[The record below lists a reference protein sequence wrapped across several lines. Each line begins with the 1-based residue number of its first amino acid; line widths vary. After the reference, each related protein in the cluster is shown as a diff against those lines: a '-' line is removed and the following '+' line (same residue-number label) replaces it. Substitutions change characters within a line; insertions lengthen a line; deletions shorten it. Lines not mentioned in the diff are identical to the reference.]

1 LAPGPIGYAGRM
13 DTKHIAPIVRSA
25 VEKVEPSAARV
36 TPVVRSAV
44 GHAVERAVEHAVA
57 PATERVRPVIHGAVE
72 TAVERAVEH
81 ALEPAAA
88 RFRPA
93 IRRRLRER
101 HRRRWVTPFGPA
113 AADASLLGLRLTF
126 GGYMTGHGAQKL
138 FGAFGGGGPK
148 GTGEHF
154 EQLGL
159 KPGVA
164 MSVLAGSTELFGGVL
179 TATGTASPLGPIM
192 SASTM
197 AVAAGTAHRGK
208 GAFVQTGGPEL
219 PLMNVAAAAVIA
231 ALGPGRFS
239 VDRLTGTRLPAWM
252 ARAVVGTGIALSAG
266 LVAWSI
272 VQRRVAQR
280 EASSA
285 EEMPDQPMPARREPS
300 PAVAHTG

>member
-1 LAPGPIGYAGRM
+1 M
-13 DTKHIAPIVRSA
+13 DTKHIAPIVRRA
-25 VEKVEPSAARV
+25 VEKAEPGGARI

-57 PATERVRPVIHGAVE
+57 PATERVRPVVHGAVE
-72 TAVERAVEH
+72 PAVEH
-81 ALEPAAA
+81 ALDPAAA

-101 HRRRWVTPFGPA
+101 HRRRWVTPFGPG

-126 GGYMTGHGAQKL
+126 GGYMAGHGAQKL

-148 GTGEHF
+148 GTGAHF

-219 PLMNVAAAAVIA
+219 PLMDLAAAGVLA

-239 VDRLTGTRLPAWM
+239 VD
-252 ARAVVGTGIALSAG
+252 
-266 LVAWSI
+266 
-272 VQRRVAQR
+272 
-280 EASSA
+280 
-285 EEMPDQPMPARREPS
+285 
-300 PAVAHTG
+300 

>member
-1 LAPGPIGYAGRM
+1 M
-13 DTKHIAPIVRSA
+13 DSKHIAPVIRSA
-25 VEKVEPSAARV
+25 VE
-36 TPVVRSAV
+36 
-44 GHAVERAVEHAVA
+44 HAVEPVVKHARPVVHHAVGGAVERTVEHAVHRAVEHAVE
-57 PATERVRPVIHGAVE
+57 PTVKRV
-72 TAVERAVEH
+72 
-81 ALEPAAA
+81 
-88 RFRPA
+88 RPA

-101 HRRRWVTPFGPA
+101 HRRRWVTPFGPG

-126 GGYMTGHGAQKL
+126 GGYMAGHGAQKL

-159 KPGVA
+159 KPGVV

-208 GAFVQTGGPEL
+208 GAFGQTGGPEL
-219 PLMNVAAAAVIA
+219 PLMDLAAAAVLA

-252 ARAVVGTGIALSAG
+252 ARAVIGTGIALSTG

-272 VQRRVAQR
+272 VQQRAAQQ
-280 EASSA
+280 EATSDDA
-285 EEMPDQPMPARREPS
+285 MQDQPVPARREPP